1 MSVDAMRMAGKEL
14 GKFFVRQGIKVGG
27 KAGGRAV
34 QEAGKVMGR
43 AAVDAGYISN
53 DH

>member
-34 QEAGKVMGR
+34 QEA
-43 AAVDAGYISN
+43 
-53 DH
+53 